1 MPRMNRSGRA
11 SRLRAVLLATALLAA
26 ISADSLAASDPDA
39 IALADQVVEAMG
51 GREAWE
57 NTRFVSFDFVGSRR
71 DTVVSRRSLAW
82 DKDTNRIFIGV
93 KDAKGVDWKVWT
105 DLAHQEGVVLKDGA
119 PADSATKRAWL
130 DRAYAVW
137 INDTYWLLMPLKLR
151 DPGVNLKAAGPDSTG
166 KAHVL
171 ELSFDG
177 VGLTPGD
184 RYRVHVD
191 DASKL
196 VTGWEMLLQ
205 GSKDGRW
212 KPVLWTDWT
221 QVGDVKL
228 PTRRHIP
235 EDQVV
240 LTFENLKTARSVPAG
255 ALDPPAGR

>member
-26 ISADSLAASDPDA
+26 ISADGLAASDPDA

-137 INDTYWLLMPLKLR
+137 LKLR